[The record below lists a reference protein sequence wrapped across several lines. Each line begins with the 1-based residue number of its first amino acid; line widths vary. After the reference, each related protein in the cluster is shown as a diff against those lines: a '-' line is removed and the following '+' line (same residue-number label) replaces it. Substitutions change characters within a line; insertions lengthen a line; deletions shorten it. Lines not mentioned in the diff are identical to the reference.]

1 MNKPVNEITFHLIDE
16 DLPEDIQPVLWWYK
30 GAGCPPYCGSMADT
44 DFPNIDFFFAWCEIP
59 NPSLEFLNLYNKSEG
74 DIRKENLKLHIQN
87 NQLREQAARQAKQI
101 NTLLADLAE
110 TQDALVQCLSEPT
123 KQKYKGGR
131 ENEEG
136 EQTTS
141 DTPAC

>member
-1 MNKPVNEITFHLIDE
+1 MNKPVNEITFHLINE
-16 DLPEDIQPVLWWYK
+16 GLPEDIQPALWWYK
-30 GAGCPPYCGSMADT
+30 GDGCPPYCGSMTDD

-59 NPSLEFLNLYNKSEG
+59 NPSLDFWNKYNMKPPAVV
-74 DIRKENLKLHIQN
+74 DLQKENLKLHIQLHHA
-87 NQLREQAARQAKQI
+87 QEQIGRQEEQI
-101 NTLLADLAE
+101 KKLLVQLAE
-110 TQDALVQCLSEPT
+110 
-123 KQKYKGGR
+123 KGGR